1 MKQIVF
7 LFTLV
12 ILVISTQAQLKPDID
27 RSKIKKSAP
36 APAPAPPPAPVNKTT
51 APASTPPLVYNL
63 TSVRVK
69 IRTGSDNKEFPS
81 FVYAVFHRRNPPQGE
96 PMSFSQAALSNEM
109 KINST
114 TEFGLNRSSNLAG
127 ETKLEAF
134 QSTGLRFFIE
144 YRPNL
149 IFDAWK
155 IEHVTLI
162 LEFRDQFGNLHPT
175 LGSKEIVFSNA
186 NGFLNADYRYLEC
199 TTDGYFAPL
208 TAFIRRPN

>member
-1 MKQIVF
+1 MKKIIS

-27 RSKIKKSAP
+27 KSKVKKTAP
-36 APAPAPPPAPVNKTT
+36 APAPAPPPAPVSKTT

-81 FVYAVFHRRNPPQGE
+81 FVYAVFQRRNPAQGE
-96 PMSFSQAALSNEM
+96 QSPFSQAALSNEM

-114 TEFGLNRSSNLAG
+114 TEFGLNRNSNLAG
-127 ETKLEAF
+127 ETKLEVL
-134 QSTGLRFFIE
+134 QSSGLRFFIE

-155 IEHVTLI
+155 IENVTLV

-186 NGFLNADYRYLEC
+186 NGFLNNDYRYLEC
-199 TTDGYFAPL
+199 TADGYFAPL